1 MCRSA
6 AISGYQGKPW
16 LISCGKQEAFQ
27 ISAIKNWINSNFI
40 KNTYAA
46 CPCDK
51 DHLLSKQL
59 VKKDGGERGRDT
71 GEESCRKPPN
81 FPSYKYIHYLMD
93 KRLEKAFSF
102 LPTFLRSLF
111 QQETWTGTENSSPS
125 VLSFQFAPVSHSRL
139 VCFLT
144 ASPCF
149 AIASALSPKL
159 PAAAQVSEAAPVPEA
174 DLTAET
180 PARRSSV
187 ERHRSQQRSRCVLSF
202 PSQSRH
208 RRKGLVRAGESS
220 GTEQRQSA
228 GRSWADDLPK
238 ISSCTWGMCPAPEGM
253 PLAAKITSL
262 FSPFLPIAPMQML
275 LFQPHWGQ
283 EPADRVPEQYSSS
296 ANENRCTVIDFLLD
310 HSVNLH
316 NIYSCEKEAYLIQI
330 LDHQRPHRNVLQH
343 NWNWMFLESY
353 GVISIS
359 YYILQGGLS
368 YYTALVQLQN

>member
-71 GEESCRKPPN
+71 GEESFRKPPN

-187 ERHRSQQRSRCVLSF
+187 ERHRSQQRSKVCLVLSF
-202 PSQSRH
+202 PEQAQEKRTGKGRGEQWH
-208 RRKGLVRAGESS
+208 RAETACREELS
-220 GTEQRQSA
+220 GWPSKNQLLYLR
-228 GRSWADDLPK
+228 L
-238 ISSCTWGMCPAPEGM
+238 CPAPEGM

-296 ANENRCTVIDFLLD
+296 VNENRCTVIDFLLD